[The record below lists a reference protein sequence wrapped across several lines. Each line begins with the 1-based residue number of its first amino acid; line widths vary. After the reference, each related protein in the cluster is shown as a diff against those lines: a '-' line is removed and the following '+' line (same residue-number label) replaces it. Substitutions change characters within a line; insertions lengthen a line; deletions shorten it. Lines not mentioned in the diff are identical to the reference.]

1 MRRYSSSLGT
11 TFVASLVSVA
21 VSGCAAPLAAPPAGP
36 YGTSIQ
42 AAADG
47 GFSDDRAASLKQLA
61 ESPLNPAEQCY
72 LVDAVAHSGMF
83 SDDRQYV
90 LIALIANPGTTSA
103 TLEYIPSRLDE
114 MHLFSDDRREVLE
127 AVIATQSARQTA
139 HH

>member
-1 MRRYSSSLGT
+1 MYRHTSTLVT
-11 TFVASLVSVA
+11 TLIASLLTLA
-21 VSGCAAPLAAPPAGP
+21 ISGCSAPLAAPPAGP

-47 GFSDDRAASLKQLA
+47 GFSGDRAASLKQLA

-83 SDDRQYV
+83 SDDRKTV
-90 LIALIANPGTTSA
+90 LIALIANPNTTAA
-103 TLEYIPSRLDE
+103 TLAYIPSRLDE

-127 AVIATQSARQTA
+127 AVIATQNARQAA
-139 HH
+139 HP